1 MATQTL
7 PALDN
12 LNTPLAYVLRT
23 ALDRHHVSYCQWR
36 GQKNLERWTRGEG
49 DLDLLVARR
58 DLGRLATALAEA
70 GFKRAVA
77 PPGKDVPGIM
87 SYYCYDAELRA
98 LPHLHVHVQLRLG
111 EHWTMNYHLPLEAAV
126 LASSGPGPLLQV
138 PAPELEFIIFVIR
151 MVLNHSLRAAV
162 RQSPGLAQRRA
173 AEWEYFAS
181 RVSQVRMSEC
191 LRAHLPWLS
200 PAVFDKWV
208 RSLSP
213 SCPLLGRIRA
223 KRQVCRYLRKHRSP
237 TADVVRR
244 LLFAGRERYRR
255 LAGKAPRR
263 SHMATG
269 GLMVAVLGG
278 DGAGKTTAVNELT
291 GWLSRSF
298 EMATVH
304 LGKPPRSLAT
314 LGIAV
319 LRRLVPN
326 WLFRAAGIP
335 NVVLLL
341 RSVSIARDRYRLY
354 ARASR
359 MVTDG
364 TIVICDRYPT
374 RFIRHMDGPNIRF
387 DAATRPAFRWIVGV
401 LQRYERTY
409 YDRILPPDV
418 VILLRV
424 HPEVAAARK
433 VDEDPEYVRIRSREV
448 WDIDLTD
455 TVARVIDAN
464 QPQPKVLADLRSLLW
479 SYL

>member
-7 PALDN
+7 PVLDALN
-12 LNTPLAYVLRT
+12 APIAYALRA

-36 GQKNLERWTRGEG
+36 GQKTLERWVRGEG

-58 DLGRLATALAEA
+58 DLGRLATALAEV
-70 GFKRAVA
+70 GFKRAVS
-77 PPGKDVPGIM
+77 PPGKDVPGVM
-87 SYYCYDAELRA
+87 SYYCYDAERRA
-98 LPHLHVHVQLRLG
+98 FLHLHVHVQLRLG
-111 EHWTMNYHLPLEAAV
+111 EHWTMNYHVPLEAAV
-126 LASSGPGPLLQV
+126 LASSGPGPILRV

-151 MVLNHSLRAAV
+151 MVLSQSVRASISQ
-162 RQSPGLAQRRA
+162 RPGLTRKRA

-181 RVSQVRMSEC
+181 RVSQARVSEC

-200 PAVFDKWV
+200 SSVFDKWV

-213 SCPLLGRIRA
+213 SCPLITRIRA
-223 KRQVCRYLRKHRSP
+223 RRQVCRYLRTHRSA
-237 TADVVRR
+237 TADVARR
-244 LLFAGRERYRR
+244 LRYAGRERYRR

-298 EMATVH
+298 DVMTVH

-319 LRRLVPN
+319 LRRLIPN
-326 WLFRAAGIP
+326 WLFRATGMP
-335 NVVLLL
+335 NLVLLL
-341 RSVSIARDRYRLY
+341 RSVSIARDRHRLY

-359 MVTDG
+359 MATDG

-374 RFIRHMDGPNIRF
+374 RFIRHMDGPNIRV
-387 DAATRPAFRWIVGV
+387 DAVRPAFRWIVGV
-401 LQRYERTY
+401 LQRYERAY

-418 VILLRV
+418 AILLRV

-455 TVARVIDAN
+455 SVARVIDAN